1 MEVLSA
7 GASVGP
13 ITETLGPCKVEE
25 LSWSPQV
32 DTCNH
37 LGDTPVGLT
46 EEGRPAVKTSSSA
59 IMG

>member
-1 MEVLSA
+1 MGL
-7 GASVGP
+7 